1 MEIGS
6 FFNLYPN
13 GNPFAVRDHSA
24 PHDVFMASGRQAIK
38 HVVETLDCKKCL
50 VPNYLCESVH
60 GCFNNF
66 DYYRIGSD
74 FSIDVQYL
82 HKIVSEEGRDY
93 DLILI
98 TNFFGKVDT
107 NISDVVSL
115 CRDHDIII
123 LEDFTH
129 NLFSNELYGDVC
141 IASFRKILPT
151 PFGAILRSNTYKL
164 GVKRIP
170 SAEFVCVNLVKLLG
184 TFLKNS
190 TWLKWLWRPMLVYS
204 ENAMDSVEYAG
215 DDFINRFFYNYYY
228 DVDILR
234 TRRNNIEHLESGLKK
249 HNLMQDTYFCYTIEC
264 ASEKERD
271 ALRAHMTKRNVYCP
285 IYWPLDFDNRGE
297 CNHELN
303 KKILSFPIDQ
313 RYDEIH
319 MEYIVDCYNSFMKAP
334 AGRAVVD
341 GNDLIL

>member
-6 FFNLYPN
+6 FFNLYLN
-13 GNPFAVRDHSA
+13 GNPFTMVNHST
-24 PHDVFMASGRQAIK
+24 PHDVFMVSGRQAIK
-38 HVVETLDCKKCL
+38 HVVERLECKRCL

-60 GCFNNF
+60 GCFDEF

-82 HKIVSEEGRDY
+82 REVISEEGGGY
-93 DLILI
+93 DLILV

-107 NISDVVSL
+107 NIGDVVSL

-129 NLFSNELYGDVC
+129 NLFSKKLYGDIC

-164 GVKRIP
+164 RVEQIP
-170 SAEFVCVNLVKLLG
+170 SIEYIWVNLVKLLG

-190 TWLKWLWRPMLVYS
+190 VWLKWLWRPMLVYS
-204 ENAMDSVEYAG
+204 ENAIESVEYAG
-215 DDFINRFFYNYYY
+215 HDFVNRFFYDYYY
-228 DVDILR
+228 DPEIVR
-234 TRRNNIEHLESGLKK
+234 TRKKNIDYLETGLKK
-249 HNLMQDTYFCYTIEC
+249 RNLMRGTYFCYTIEC
-264 ASEKERD
+264 ASEKERN

-285 IYWPLDFDNRGE
+285 IYWPLDFDNAGE
-297 CNHELN
+297 CNHDLN
-303 KKILSFPIDQ
+303 KNILSFPIDQ
-313 RYDEIH
+313 RYNETH
-319 MEYIVDCYNSFMKAP
+319 MKYIVECYNSFIADYPVGFPK
-334 AGRAVVD
+334 
-341 GNDLIL
+341 